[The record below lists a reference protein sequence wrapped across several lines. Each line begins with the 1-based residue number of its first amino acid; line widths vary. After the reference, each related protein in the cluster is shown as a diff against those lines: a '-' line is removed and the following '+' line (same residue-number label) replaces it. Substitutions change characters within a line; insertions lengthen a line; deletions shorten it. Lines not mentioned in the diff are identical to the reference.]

1 MKMREMDGKKFDIQ
15 DKMISFGI
23 QVPDK
28 PFEIKV
34 ENAEEKFHNTM
45 KELMKSRGKTYKAKD
60 DYKQITDWLSG
71 SNGLGLAL
79 MGGCG
84 LGKTI
89 ISKYVI
95 PFIIAQEY
103 GKVFSVYD
111 SIRISNMSKLE
122 DILRNKFIVLDDI
135 GAEEVISD
143 FGTRVDMFSIVM
155 DSVEKENKTIIF
167 NTNLDKNGIIERY
180 NERVYERIKA
190 TTKLAVIT
198 GGSLRGGL
206 K

>member
-15 DKMISFGI
+15 DKMLSFGVH
-23 QVPDK
+23 VPENA
-28 PFEIKV
+28 FEIKI
-34 ENAEEKFHNTM
+34 ENAECKFHSVM
-45 KELMKSRGKTYKAKD
+45 KEFMNAQRKTYKQKD
-60 DYKQITDWLSG
+60 DYTQITDWLTD
-71 SNGLGLAL
+71 NKGLGLAI

-103 GKVFSVYD
+103 GKVFSIYD

-167 NTNLDKNGIIERY
+167 NTNLDKSRIIERY

-198 GGSLRGGL
+198 GESLR
-206 K
+206 

>member
-15 DKMISFGI
+15 DKMLSFGVH
-23 QVPDK
+23 VPENA
-28 PFEIKV
+28 FEIKI
-34 ENAEEKFHNTM
+34 ENAECKFHNVM
-45 KELMKSRGKTYKAKD
+45 KEFMNAQRKTYKQKD
-60 DYKQITDWLSG
+60 DYTQITDWLTD
-71 SNGLGLAL
+71 NKGLGLAV

-103 GKVFSVYD
+103 GKVFSIYD

-167 NTNLDKNGIIERY
+167 NTNLDKSGLVERY

-198 GGSLRGGL
+198 GESLR
-206 K
+206 